1 MANKVVMW
9 CLFLLEIYRAQMT
22 HHKSIIWHLNQSQT
36 SYPNQISQITCE
48 IYDQRMSP
56 FTITCQR
63 FKITLLLL
71 CFKKKKKKNLY
82 IAFHTICKSLFFFLL
97 SLPGYF
103 CLQDCKC
110 ILLFNSLIQFY
121 FLFHGESQSKMNAP
135 PKQ

>member
-1 MANKVVMW
+1 MANRVVTW

-22 HHKSIIWHLNQSQT
+22 HHKSIIRHLNKSQT

-71 CFKKKKKKNLY
+71 CFKKKKKIFILLFIRFANP
-82 IAFHTICKSLFFFLL
+82 CFFFLL
-97 SLPGYF
+97 SLLGHF